1 MESEIGRYFE
11 GRFLETQQLLRAIYD
26 MAYGHGG
33 DVVVWIDGREMVF
46 GRGEVRRNRGFLR
59 VIPMEVAVLLAFPRG
74 GELFDPKKITKGPAG
89 SQTSASIT
97 HSTQL
102 DAYLRRLVE
111 QAYAL
116 DG

>member
-26 MAYGHGG
+26 MCFGLGR
-33 DVVVWIDGREMVF
+33 DVCVWIDGREMVF

-59 VIPMEVAVLLAFPRG
+59 VIPSEVVVMLGFPRG
-74 GELFDPKKITKGPAG
+74 AELFDPKKLTKGPIG
-89 SQTSASIT
+89 SQTSVSIT

-102 DAYLRRLVE
+102 DAYLRRLVD
-111 QAYAL
+111 QAYTT